1 MHSAA
6 GGWSHEKT
14 HSALYRD
21 NSNTSFYSRYH
32 SIYHPAWRRR
42 CIFTLQKVFFKLSQF
57 SLDTNLKMCFVPYIP
72 CLFSGFYISHQDNGE
87 RRDDSRTVLTM
98 NRKMMRQEVIGLT
111 SGYCLTYWDA
121 GGPEQSFL
129 MRSNVGLIRQGRV
142 RGQLHWVITESWD
155 PSSCQHDQHL

>member
-6 GGWSHEKT
+6 GDGATKKLIVHC
-14 HSALYRD
+14 RD

-32 SIYHPAWRRR
+32 SIYQPAWHRR

-72 CLFSGFYISHQDNGE
+72 CLFSGFYISHLDNGD

-111 SGYCLTYWDA
+111 SGYCHTEMLEARSWVSWWD
-121 GGPEQSFL
+121 PML
-129 MRSNVGLIRQGRV
+129 GLIRQGRV